1 MKIYE
6 RQYYDYNQEKWFY
19 GRFICVGQW
28 ADGHLAYS
36 RIDANNEEIEDE
48 DGVYYQIRSGGLLIM
63 EHV

>member
-1 MKIYE
+1 MKVYK
-6 RQYYDYNQEKWFY
+6 RQYYDYNQEKWFN

-48 DGVYYQIRSGGLLIM
+48 EGVYFQTRSGGLLIM